1 MEKRL
6 IGFILILCLVFAA
19 CGGSETTDSEKVPV
33 PPASMFM
40 VRNYHFCSDQ
50 ETDRFL
56 LGYYGN
62 DLSDT
67 LVYFYIIDTSGDT
80 IFRDQWP
87 SVYMLPNG
95 AEPNDVAIMEAM
107 TKMIDTHPVMGDI
120 CGESGSV
127 YTYAD
132 QMIGYCASQKE
143 VIEL

>member
-1 MEKRL
+1 M

-19 CGGSETTDSEKVPV
+19 CGGSDSTNSEKVPV

-40 VRNYHFCSDQ
+40 VRNYHFCSDI

-67 LVYFYIIDTSGDT
+67 LVYFYIVDHSGDT
-80 IFRDQWP
+80 LFRDQWP
-87 SVYMLPNG
+87 SVNMLPTG
-95 AEPNDVAIMEAM
+95 AEADDDAIMEAM
-107 TKMIDTHPVMGDI
+107 TKMIDTRPVIGDI

-132 QMIGYCASQKE
+132 QMIGYCPSTKE